1 MYKRQYQDF
10 DRHKVVKFDGSYIN
24 NNPKKQR
31 TQEAMSFISVDDAFE
46 AFNNIKK
53 DFLICAE

>member
-1 MYKRQYQDF
+1 
-10 DRHKVVKFDGSYIN
+10 
-24 NNPKKQR
+24 
-31 TQEAMSFISVDDAFE
+31 MSFISVDDAFE